1 MYNENMKQVRF
12 FPNDLCGL
20 QVREDENGQQSR
32 EVNGRA
38 IVFGVRS
45 VNLTPW
51 SVTKKVARKRAKTFI
66 TNQAPCFISNKA
78 TTFISN
84 QVLTAKIE
92 ANDINK

>member
-1 MYNENMKQVRF
+1 MKQVRF

-45 VNLTPW
+45 QNDAHGFQPPEGRPSL
-51 SVTKKVARKRAKTFI
+51 S
-66 TNQAPCFISNKA
+66 A
-78 TTFISN
+78 TS
-84 QVLTAKIE
+84 AE
-92 ANDINK
+92 